1 MSQVKTAISLR
12 GVLLKEADDIAQE
25 LKVPRSQ
32 LFSLALEE
40 FIRRYRNKKLLEQ
53 INAAYTT
60 PPDSD
65 EIESI
70 EIIRSH
76 QRDLGGREEWK

>member
-25 LKVPRSQ
+25 LKVSRSQ

-53 INAAYTT
+53 IYAAYTT
-60 PPDSD
+60 PLDSD
-65 EIESI
+65 EIETN